1 MLVLSSL
8 PKIKMQIVMRLVTVL
23 WIIREPGGIKGVR
36 SVIWTES
43 TTPWLVRQLQEFT
56 GTRTIEHQFAL
67 NWSRLKYNPSDKS
80 VYYGVNID
88 LSAEFSSNGT
98 ILSLAELK
106 GQIQSPEESL
116 SSDCDLL
123 YLHAEY
129 HSTQRV
135 CLDWLCKVINE
146 IVEDFSE
153 IL

>member
-1 MLVLSSL
+1 
-8 PKIKMQIVMRLVTVL
+8 MRLVIVL
-23 WIIREPGGIKGVR
+23 WIIREPGGIKIVR
-36 SVIWTES
+36 TVIWTES
-43 TTPWLVRQLQEFT
+43 TTPNLVRQLQEYT
-56 GTRTIEHQFAL
+56 GTRTMEDQIAL
-67 NWSRLKYNPSDKS
+67 NGSRLKYNPSDKS
-80 VYYGVNID
+80 IYFGVNIG

-135 CLDWLCKVINE
+135 YLDWLCKVINE

>member
-1 MLVLSSL
+1 MLVLPSL
-8 PKIKMQIVMRLVTVL
+8 PKIKMQIVMRLVIVL
-23 WIIREPGGIKGVR
+23 WIIREPGGIKCVR
-36 SVIWTES
+36 GVIWTES

-80 VYYGVNID
+80 VYYGVNIG

-106 GQIQSPEESL
+106 GQIQSTDESL

-123 YLHAEY
+123 KLPA
-129 HSTQRV
+129 
-135 CLDWLCKVINE
+135 
-146 IVEDFSE
+146 
-153 IL
+153 